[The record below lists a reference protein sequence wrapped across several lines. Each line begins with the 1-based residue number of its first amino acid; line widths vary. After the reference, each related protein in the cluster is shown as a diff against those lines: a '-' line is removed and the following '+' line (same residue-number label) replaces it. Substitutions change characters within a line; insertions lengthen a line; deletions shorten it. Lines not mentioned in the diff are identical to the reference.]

1 MTMTHYR
8 QPRGLA
14 LASRSAVYAPPPG
27 APARRRRRR
36 ELVVT
41 AAVMA
46 LLPLVALGIV
56 LGAAG
61 WLR

>member
-1 MTMTHYR
+1 MTMIHYH

-14 LASRSAVYAPPPG
+14 LASRGAVYAPPPG
-27 APARRRRRR
+27 APARQRRRR

-41 AAVMA
+41 FAMMA
-46 LLPLVALGIV
+46 FLPLATLGII